1 VSEQTTIDQN
11 RIYIID
17 FHKQSIDLWNEGQKT
32 LQQDSEHN
40 FSKIKSCARELSELM
55 TDRSIVAIAQA
66 ISTRND
72 PKADADGESEEIDKY
87 LRILRK
93 QFIPILDI
101 ISRMKIPSAQNVP
114 INHIRRF
121 TVSLFFEYCWDKS
134 DDPADPDFISAC
146 VDLFANAE
154 DPIDYTTAEDI
165 ISGTP
170 DHLFVFSKEKQQF
183 VSSLLR

>member
-1 VSEQTTIDQN
+1 M
-11 RIYIID
+11 D
-17 FHKQSIDLWNEGQKT
+17 FHKKSIELWQEGQKT
-32 LQQDSEHN
+32 LQQDSDHN
-40 FSKIKSCARELSELM
+40 FSRIKTCARELSELM

-72 PKADADGESEEIDKY
+72 PDANADDESEEIDKY

-134 DDPADPDFISAC
+134 EDPLDPDFISAC
-146 VDLFANAE
+146 LELFTKAE
-154 DPIDYTTAEDI
+154 DPIDSATAEHI
-165 ISGTP
+165 ISGMP

-183 VSSLLR
+183 AASLLR